1 MRLARVARYSLLG
14 VFSLLVIVVVLL
26 FTLDLGRFKGKAE
39 SLLSDVLQRE
49 FSIGGEL
56 HLELG
61 RYIHVVAE
69 DVRLADADWSSDE
82 PMANVGR
89 LEATIDTWSLFNSPI
104 LIESVHIENAY
115 VHLRSNESGDHNWE
129 FFPPDDSDEAD
140 SEETEKRP
148 TLPVMLKDA
157 AIIDFTLDYD
167 NPQRPRPIELVAS
180 EIRATQTA
188 AHELNI
194 ILNGALNDTL
204 LELTADASTV
214 ENLIDYR
221 DVEFDIALQLG
232 EVHLDAEATIG
243 DLLQPQ
249 RPTAKLVL
257 QGPNAEY
264 LTSILRLQQVTTG
277 PLHLT
282 ATIAPVG
289 EKMQVVVNGDFGEF
303 TLDVTGGFVNLRELQ
318 DLELRVAAS
327 GPDASA
333 VGRLFGNDGVP
344 ADPFSIIG
352 DLQQS
357 DSMLVVENI
366 KVTIGKSQ
374 FNVGARFD
382 SFPDPRG
389 AHASLRIDGP
399 DFGRFNKLL
408 GLPGKLTGPFTMDA
422 DLTPLAKGGASVVL
436 NATAHDVRF
445 SIVGDVSH
453 EPDFAGTHA
462 EVTIAGPNLQTVAMA
477 GGLTTAPK
485 DPFELRVVVD
495 RVAAGAAIETATLS
509 IGDEQFSL
517 QGLVGNK
524 PLEAD
529 TDLQFELSGPD
540 LVKTLTAFGR
550 DADELPSARYR
561 ASGRIERGPD
571 YFMLH
576 DIVAEIGA
584 DLQYQLTA
592 DGQLSLESSLEG
604 TRIRMTATG
613 TSLGALTD
621 AAGIEGIPDKPFK
634 VGATVERMANG
645 FSVQDGSV
653 DFGGDHI
660 NVHGLIGDK
669 PLERDTSIQFDVRAP
684 DLTATLAG
692 FGIDVATL
700 PAGGL
705 DLAGEIRHQGSGFV
719 VRNLAASLAGAAIRL
734 DGRLGAFPGLE
745 GTKLTVRVEG
755 ADLSRLLPDD
765 EQFSALNKSY
775 GLSAVVAL
783 HDSDLSLDDVEISVG
798 EARLEAG
805 AKLGLS
811 PFFSHGNFSIDAT
824 APDMFQLVPALG
836 KISDHE
842 RAPLEWHTVG
852 KWADN
857 LWTLDNFFLQLGK
870 GTISASG
877 TFDRPPGFDQTNLR
891 LDWNISS
898 IRNYSILAGR
908 DLPDDP
914 AHLKFQLMGSGNTV
928 AVEEFSGVFGDSDIT
943 GEFSFRH
950 GDIPEVRAS
959 LRSDRINLAPYLPEL
974 TDEPEPA
981 AQAAEATPAADDER
995 VIPDIALPVD
1005 ELQKYAATIDIQVG
1019 EMILRQRTLSDL
1031 VLSGALENGAL
1042 LIDKFNIKSSRDENL
1057 TGSFELRATESGAD
1071 MLMAVQGSALA
1082 FGLPSASAEELK
1094 ALPKY
1099 DLETVMHGT
1108 GATLRDLAASLDG
1121 YLRLVAGPGRLRLT
1135 ALQFFSGDFLSQ
1147 VIGSINPF
1155 TKTDP
1160 YTNFECGVIL
1170 LQVEDGVVSGQPG
1183 VVTQSDRLRVFANM
1197 EIDLGTEDLDVT
1209 ISTVARKG
1217 VGISFSNLINPYT
1230 KIAGTLASP
1239 SLQLDPEGAMI
1250 EGGAAIATGGLSILA
1265 KSFKNRFLSAKDP
1278 CGKAV
1283 SDADP
1288 TYQAVKEEYFPDS
1301 ITAQ

>member
-1 MRLARVARYSLLG
+1 MRIARVARYSLLG
-14 VFSLLVIVVVLL
+14 ILSLLILVVVLL

-39 SLLSDVLQRE
+39 SLISDVLQRE
-49 FSIGGEL
+49 FSIGGEFQ
-56 HLELG
+56 LELG
-61 RYIHVVAE
+61 RDIYIVAE
-69 DVRLADADWSSDE
+69 DIRLADADWSSDE
-82 PMANVGR
+82 PMASVGR
-89 LEATIDTWSLFNSPI
+89 FEATIDMWSLFDSPI
-104 LIESVHIENAY
+104 LIESVHIENTS
-115 VHLRSNESGDHNWE
+115 VHLRSNATGDHNWE
-129 FFPPDDSDEAD
+129 FFPADDDDEAEP
-140 SEETEKRP
+140 EESDKRP
-148 TLPVMLKDA
+148 TLPVMLIEA
-157 AIIDFTLDYD
+157 AIIDLALDYD
-167 NPQRPRPIELVAS
+167 DPQRPRPIEFVAS
-180 EIRATQTA
+180 EFRATQTEA
-188 AHELNI
+188 DELDVT
-194 ILNGALNDTL
+194 LSSTLNDTL
-204 LELTADASTV
+204 LELTANAGTV
-214 ENLIDYR
+214 ENLIDYS

-232 EVHLDAEATIG
+232 EIHLNTEATIG
-243 DLLQPQ
+243 DLLQPR
-249 RPTAKLVL
+249 RPTARLVL

-264 LTSILRLQQVTTG
+264 LTNVLRLQQITTG
-277 PLHLT
+277 PLDLT

-303 TLDVTGGFVNLRELQ
+303 TLDATGGFVNLQELQ
-318 DLELRVAAS
+318 DLELRVAAG

-333 VGRLFGNDGVP
+333 VARLFGNDGVP
-344 ADPFSIIG
+344 PDPFSIIG

-357 DSMLVVENI
+357 GDSLAVESI

-374 FNVGARFD
+374 FDIAGRFD
-382 SFPDPRG
+382 SFPNPRG
-389 AHASLRIDGP
+389 AHASLRVGGP

-408 GLPGKLTGPFTMDA
+408 GLPGKLTGPFNIDA
-422 DLTPLAKGGASVVL
+422 DLTPLAEGGASVVL
-436 NATAHDVRF
+436 NATAQDLQF
-445 SIVGDVSH
+445 SIVGDVSDK
-453 EPDFAGTHA
+453 PDFAGTNV
-462 EVTIAGPNLQTVAMA
+462 EVTVAGPNLQTVATAA
-477 GGLTTAPK
+477 GLATAPR
-485 DPFELRVVVD
+485 DPFELRVVVN
-495 RVAAGAAIETATLS
+495 RVATGAAIETGTLS
-509 IGDEQFSL
+509 IGDLQFSL

-529 TDLQFELSGPD
+529 TDVQFELSGPD
-540 LVKTLTAFGR
+540 LAKTLASFGR

-592 DGQLSLESSLEG
+592 DGQLSLEPNLEG

-621 AAGIEGIPDKPFK
+621 AAGIEGIPDEPFK

-645 FSVQDGSV
+645 ISVQDGSI

-684 DLTATLAG
+684 DLKATLAG

-705 DLAGEIRHQGSGFV
+705 DLAGELRHQGSGFV
-719 VRNLAASLAGAAIRL
+719 VRNLTASLAGAAIRL

-765 EQFSALNKSY
+765 ENFSALNKPY

-783 HDSDLSLDDVEISVG
+783 RDSDLSLEDVEISVG
-798 EARLEAG
+798 EARLEAE
-805 AKLGLS
+805 AELALS
-811 PFFSHGNFSIDAT
+811 PFFDHGSFSIDAT

-852 KWADN
+852 NWADN
-857 LWTLDNFFLQLGK
+857 LWTLDNFLLQLGK
-870 GTISASG
+870 GTITANG
-877 TFDRPPGFDQTNLR
+877 TVDGPPAFNRTNLR

-908 DLPDDP
+908 DLPDEP
-914 AHLKFQLMGSGNTV
+914 ARLKLRLVGSDNTI
-928 AVEEFSGVFGDSDIT
+928 AFEEFSGIFGDSDIT
-943 GEFSFRH
+943 GDFSFRH
-950 GDIPEVRAS
+950 GDVPEVHARF
-959 LRSDRINLAPYLPEL
+959 RSDRLNLAPYLPEPS
-974 TDEPEPA
+974 DESEPA
-981 AQAAEATPAADDER
+981 AEETPAAGDAR

-1005 ELQKYAATIDIQVG
+1005 QLRKYAATVDIRIA
-1019 EMILRQRTLSDL
+1019 EMVLRQRTLSNL
-1031 VLSGALENGAL
+1031 VLRGALEDGAL
-1042 LIDKFNIKSSRDENL
+1042 LINEFNIKSPRDENL
-1057 TGSFELRATESGAD
+1057 AGSFELHEAGSGAEI
-1071 MLMAVQGSALA
+1071 LMAVQGTSLK
-1082 FGLPSASAEELK
+1082 FGLPSASVEELK

-1099 DLETVMHGT
+1099 DLDTVLHGT
-1108 GATLRDLAASLDG
+1108 GTTLRELAASLDG

-1135 ALQFFSGDFLSQ
+1135 GLQFLAGDFLSQ

-1170 LQVEDGVVSGQPG
+1170 LQFEDGVVSGQPG
-1183 VVTQSDRLRVFANM
+1183 VVTQSERLRVFANT
-1197 EIDLGTEDLDVT
+1197 EIDLGSEDLDVT
-1209 ISTVARKG
+1209 INTVARKG

-1230 KIAGTLASP
+1230 KIGGTLASP

-1265 KSFKNRFLSAKDP
+1265 KGFKDRFLSAKDP
-1278 CGKAV
+1278 CGKALG
-1283 SDADP
+1283 DADP
-1288 TYQAVKEEYFPDS
+1288 TYQAIKKAYFPES
-1301 ITAQ
+1301 TTAQ

>member
-303 TLDVTGGFVNLRELQ
+303 TLDVTGGFVNLQEFQ

-333 VGRLFGNDGVP
+333 VARLFGNDGVP
-344 ADPFSIIG
+344 PDPFSIIG

-357 DSMLVVENI
+357 GNSLAVESI
-366 KVTIGKSQ
+366 RVTIGKSQ
-374 FNVGARFD
+374 FDIRGRFD
-382 SFPDPRG
+382 SFPNPRG
-389 AHASLRIDGP
+389 AHASLRVGGP

-408 GLPGKLTGPFTMDA
+408 GLPGKLTGPFNIDA
-422 DLTPLAKGGASVVL
+422 DLTPLAEGGASVVL
-436 NATAHDVRF
+436 NAKAQDLLF
-445 SIVGDVSH
+445 SIVGDVSDK
-453 EPDFAGTHA
+453 PDLAGTHV
-462 EVTIAGPNLQTVAMA
+462 EVTVAGPNLQTVATAA
-477 GGLTTAPK
+477 GLATAPR
-485 DPFELRVVVD
+485 DPFELRVVVN
-495 RVAAGAAIETATLS
+495 RVATGAAIETGTLS
-509 IGDEQFSL
+509 IGDLQFSL

-529 TDLQFELSGPD
+529 TDVQFELSGPD
-540 LVKTLTAFGR
+540 LAKTLAGFGR

-592 DGQLSLESSLEG
+592 DGQLSLEPSFEG

-621 AAGIEGIPDKPFK
+621 AAGIEGIPDEPFK

-645 FSVQDGSV
+645 ISVQDGSV

-684 DLTATLAG
+684 DLKATLTG

-719 VRNLAASLAGAAIRL
+719 IRNLAASLAGAAIKL

-755 ADLSRLLPDD
+755 ANLSRLLPDD
-765 EQFSALNKSY
+765 EHFSALNKPY
-775 GLSAVVAL
+775 NLSAVVAL
-783 HDSDLSLDDVEISVG
+783 RDSDLSLDGVEISVG
-798 EARLEAG
+798 EARLEAE
-805 AKLGLS
+805 AKLGIS
-811 PFFSHGNFSIDAT
+811 PFFGHGSFSIDAA
-824 APDMFQLVPALG
+824 APDVFQLVPALG

-852 KWADN
+852 NWADN
-857 LWTLDNFFLQLGK
+857 LWTLDNFLLQLGK

-877 TFDRPPGFDQTNLR
+877 TVDGPPAFNRTNLR

-908 DLPDDP
+908 DLPDEP
-914 AHLKFQLMGSGNTV
+914 ARLKLRLVGSDNTI

-943 GEFSFRH
+943 GDISFRY
-950 GDIPEVRAS
+950 GDVPEVRAAF
-959 LRSDRINLAPYLPEL
+959 RSDRLNLAPYLPEPS
-974 TDEPEPA
+974 DESEPA
-981 AQAAEATPAADDER
+981 AEETPAAGDAR
-995 VIPDIALPVD
+995 VIPDTALPVD
-1005 ELQKYAATIDIQVG
+1005 QLRKYAATVDIQVG
-1019 EMILRQRTLSDL
+1019 EMILRQRTLSNL
-1031 VLSGALENGAL
+1031 VLRGSLGDGAL
-1042 LIDKFNIKSSRDENL
+1042 LINEINIKSSRDENL
-1057 TGSFELRATESGAD
+1057 TGNFELRATESGAD
-1071 MLMAVQGSALA
+1071 MLMAVQGTSLK
-1082 FGLPSASAEELK
+1082 FGLPSASVEELQ

-1099 DLETVMHGT
+1099 DVEIGIHGT
-1108 GATLRDLAASLDG
+1108 GATLRELAASLNG
-1121 YLRLVAGPGRLRLT
+1121 YLRVDAGPGRLRTT
-1135 ALQFFSGDFLSQ
+1135 ALKFFTGDFLSQ
-1147 VIGSINPF
+1147 VVGSINPF
-1155 TKTDP
+1155 EKTDP
-1160 YTNFECGVIL
+1160 YTNFECGVVL
-1170 LQVEDGVVSGQPG
+1170 LLLEDGVVIGEPG
-1183 VVTQSDRLRVFANM
+1183 LVAQSDRLRLFTNSK
-1197 EIDLGTEDLDVT
+1197 IDLRTEDIDVT

-1217 VGISFSNLINPYT
+1217 VGISFSNLINPYM
-1230 KIAGTLASP
+1230 KIGGTLASP
-1239 SLQLDPEGAMI
+1239 SLQLDPERAMI
-1250 EGGAAIATGGLSILA
+1250 EGGTAVATAGLSILA

-1283 SDADP
+1283 SDAGP
-1288 TYQAVKEEYFPDS
+1288 TYQTIKETYFPDS